1 MNKIMYSLLAGVVIG
16 LLIAPDKGSET
27 LKRVRSRFNDYKDQA
42 EDQADELAGKARKAF
57 SKGRDAVNDTL
68 A

>member
-1 MNKIMYSLLAGVVIG
+1 MNKILYSLLAGVVVG
-16 LLIAPDKGSET
+16 LLLAPDKGSET
-27 LKRVRSRFNDYKDQA
+27 LRKLRTRFNEYRDQA

-68 A
+68 S